1 MGRGKRCWAW
11 THSPGQRAGADTIPR
26 NPTEELSEAWV
37 QQDVQ
42 AGSRGSG
49 TFLSHPTVCSRAS
62 RVRNS
67 SCGACRHRDQV
78 LGWPASPRRSG
89 CYRGTCLS
97 PPQKRL
103 FPYLLRSSW
112 RSSRS
117 WVPSKGQ
124 TQRSEA
130 PAVQALRGLRRDNPK
145 FKAHLGSRPS

>member
-97 PPQKRL
+97 PPKNAFFLICLEVAGGAAGAGCQARD
-103 FPYLLRSSW
+103 RH
-112 RSSRS
+112 
-117 WVPSKGQ
+117 KGARP
-124 TQRSEA
+124 QRCR
-130 PAVQALRGLRRDNPK
+130 P
-145 FKAHLGSRPS
+145 LGE